1 MSTVG
6 FEASLKKQFPN
17 APGMPDEV
25 SVAHQLG
32 GLNRALG
39 GDQYV
44 EDYTPP
50 TFAKLRQQALDGPR
64 FARAPQAPRIPLPYF
79 QPPDSDGRMPRL
91 PPHIPTRFKPMDKDL
106 LMRRLHEFL
115 DTEIYHRNLMQMLNE
130 ARGY

>member
-1 MSTVG
+1 MSIVG
-6 FEASLKKQFPN
+6 FESSLRKQFPN

-25 SVAHQLG
+25 GVADSLA

-50 TFAKLRQQALDGPR
+50 TFAEIRQQALDGPK

-91 PPHIPTRFKPMDKDL
+91 VPHIPTRFRPMNKDL
-106 LMRRLHEFL
+106 LLRRLREFV
-115 DTEIYHRNLMQMLNE
+115 DTELYHKHLMQQLNE
-130 ARGY
+130 LRGY

>member
-1 MSTVG
+1 MSIVG
-6 FEASLKKQFPN
+6 FESSLRKQFPN
-17 APGMPDEV
+17 APGMPEEI
-25 SVAHQLG
+25 SVADQLA

-39 GDQYV
+39 GEQYQ

-50 TFAKLRQQALDGPR
+50 TFAELRQQALEGPK
-64 FARAPQAPRIPLPYF
+64 FARAPAAPRIPLPYF

-91 PPHIPTRFKPMDKDL
+91 VPHQPTRFKPMDKDL

-115 DTEIYHRNLMQMLNE
+115 DTEIYHRNLMQMLTE